1 MFNNTS
7 KGEEKM
13 VQNAPGRSFLKVT
26 GILCIIYGAVL
37 LLSSVSSIFVYTQ
50 LTSGKL
56 SDEVMDLYEQMNIT
70 ASSLLISI
78 IFVVVAAVVF
88 LAAGILGVANSRKVE
103 KAGICMIM
111 GILMIAYVVINF
123 GYGALT
129 SDVAVGSII
138 STVLMLIVP
147 LLYLWGAL
155 KNKEV
160 SDGNVSE

>member
-1 MFNNTS
+1 
-7 KGEEKM
+7 
-13 VQNAPGRSFLKVT
+13 
-26 GILCIIYGAVL
+26 
-37 LLSSVSSIFVYTQ
+37 
-50 LTSGKL
+50 
-56 SDEVMDLYEQMNIT
+56 MDLYEQMNIT

-103 KAGICMIM
+103 RAGICMIM

-129 SDVAVGSII
+129 SGVAVGSII

>member
-1 MFNNTS
+1 
-7 KGEEKM
+7 M

-103 KAGICMIM
+103 RAGICMIM

-129 SDVAVGSII
+129 SGVAV
-138 STVLMLIVP
+138 
-147 LLYLWGAL
+147 
-155 KNKEV
+155 
-160 SDGNVSE
+160 

>member
-37 LLSSVSSIFVYTQ
+37 LLSSVSSIFVYKQ
-50 LTSGKL
+50 L
-56 SDEVMDLYEQMNIT
+56 T

-103 KAGICMIM
+103 RAGICMIM

-129 SDVAVGSII
+129 SGVAVGSII

>member
-1 MFNNTS
+1 MYI
-7 KGEEKM
+7 
-13 VQNAPGRSFLKVT
+13 QLHLCLWPAPDCPALSFLGREPHK
-26 GILCIIYGAVL
+26 GSKCRW
-37 LLSSVSSIFVYTQ
+37 LS
-50 LTSGKL
+50 
-56 SDEVMDLYEQMNIT
+56 
-70 ASSLLISI
+70 
-78 IFVVVAAVVF
+78 AVVF

-103 KAGICMIM
+103 RAGICMIM

-129 SDVAVGSII
+129 SGVAVGSII

>member
-70 ASSLLISI
+70 ASSLLLCSLLPE
-78 IFVVVAAVVF
+78 FSEWRTH
-88 LAAGILGVANSRKVE
+88 GRSRGQASV
-103 KAGICMIM
+103 
-111 GILMIAYVVINF
+111 
-123 GYGALT
+123 
-129 SDVAVGSII
+129 
-138 STVLMLIVP
+138 
-147 LLYLWGAL
+147 
-155 KNKEV
+155 
-160 SDGNVSE
+160 